1 MLQAI
6 STPNTSG
13 MRFRSQLGAMLPPK
27 TLENRVVEDPGAVL
41 DAPRGTLEA
50 FLNRFGSLRA
60 FLEAKQP
67 AQGAFWAL
75 FRPPWARPGG
85 LVPILR
91 AVPPQCSG
99 PQNSCYIV
107 IYIYIISPGTP
118 PQGPSGAQKPP
129 RDPGAPP
136 QGPHSQGGPLGPRDS
151 KSWALIRIYI

>member
-1 MLQAI
+1 M
-6 STPNTSG
+6 
-13 MRFRSQLGAMLPPK
+13 PPK

-41 DAPRGTLEA
+41 DAPWGILEA
-50 FLNRFGSLRA
+50 FLSRFGSLRA

-91 AVPPQCSG
+91 AVPPQCPG

-107 IYIYIISPGTP
+107 MKG
-118 PQGPSGAQKPP
+118 
-129 RDPGAPP
+129 
-136 QGPHSQGGPLGPRDS
+136 
-151 KSWALIRIYI
+151 